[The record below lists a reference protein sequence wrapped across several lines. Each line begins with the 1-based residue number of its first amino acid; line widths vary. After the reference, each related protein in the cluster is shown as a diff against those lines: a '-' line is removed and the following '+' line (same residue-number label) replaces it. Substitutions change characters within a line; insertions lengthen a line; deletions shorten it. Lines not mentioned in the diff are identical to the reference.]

1 VPATCPDLL
10 SDKLCHFLHR
20 FDPLLPEAE
29 RRMGVAN
36 FKLDSGK
43 LLLLHAHV
51 PNCRPIW
58 IVSGNNFLRTYLG
71 YKTKNLEKSKM
82 RKLLLSA
89 ALLVGSTVAAFA
101 DTIEVQMLNANDA
114 GDKMV
119 FSQELIRAEVG
130 DVIRFIP
137 TDRSH
142 NAESVK
148 DALPEG
154 QEAFKGKMSSEVEYL
169 VTETGLTAVVCQ
181 PHQTMGM
188 VALIVVGNDVSN
200 AQDILDSRV
209 RGQGKDKIKA
219 LVEEAIASPS

>member
-1 VPATCPDLL
+1 
-10 SDKLCHFLHR
+10 
-20 FDPLLPEAE
+20 
-29 RRMGVAN
+29 
-36 FKLDSGK
+36 
-43 LLLLHAHV
+43 
-51 PNCRPIW
+51 
-58 IVSGNNFLRTYLG
+58 
-71 YKTKNLEKSKM
+71 M

-101 DTIEVQMLNANDA
+101 ETIEVQMLNTNDA

-130 DVIRFIP
+130 DVIRFVP

-154 QEAFKGKMSSEVEYL
+154 QEAFKGKMNNEVEYL

-188 VALIVVGNDVSN
+188 VALIVVGSDVSN
-200 AQDILDSRV
+200 AQDILDARV
-209 RGQGKDKIKA
+209 RGKGKDKIKA
-219 LVEEAIASPS
+219 LVEEAIASRS

>member
-1 VPATCPDLL
+1 
-10 SDKLCHFLHR
+10 
-20 FDPLLPEAE
+20 
-29 RRMGVAN
+29 
-36 FKLDSGK
+36 
-43 LLLLHAHV
+43 
-51 PNCRPIW
+51 
-58 IVSGNNFLRTYLG
+58 
-71 YKTKNLEKSKM
+71 
-82 RKLLLSA
+82 LSA

-119 FSQELIRAEVG
+119 FSQELIRAELG

-219 LVEEAIASPS
+219 LVEEAIASTS

>member
-1 VPATCPDLL
+1 L
-10 SDKLCHFLHR
+10 
-20 FDPLLPEAE
+20 
-29 RRMGVAN
+29 
-36 FKLDSGK
+36 
-43 LLLLHAHV
+43 
-51 PNCRPIW
+51 
-58 IVSGNNFLRTYLG
+58 
-71 YKTKNLEKSKM
+71 

-101 DTIEVQMLNANDA
+101 ETIEVQMLNANDA

-130 DVIRFIP
+130 DVIRFVP

-148 DALPEG
+148 NALPVG
-154 QEAFKGKMSSEVEYL
+154 QEAFKGKMNNEVEYL

-188 VALIVVGNDVSN
+188 VALIVVGSDVSN
-200 AQDILDSRV
+200 AQDILDARV
-209 RGQGKDKIKA
+209 RGKGKDKITA